1 MNQMD
6 RAYVITTLECLE
18 SEIVP
23 IDDDTR
29 QKQNDRILKYLMER
43 GSITQ
48 DEADGLKVKRLS
60 ARIFD
65 LRNQGHEIVTDT
77 IRGKNEYGRT
87 SYARYRMVG

>member
-1 MNQMD
+1 MNYPD
-6 RAYVITTLECLE
+6 IIAPLELLE

-29 QKQNDRILKYLMER
+29 QRQNDRILKYLNAH

-65 LRNQGHEIVTDT
+65 LRNQGHDIVTDT

-87 SYARYRMVG
+87 SYARYRMVV

>member
-1 MNQMD
+1 MNYPD
-6 RAYVITTLECLE
+6 IIAPSEILE

-29 QKQNDRILKYLMER
+29 QKQNDRILKYLNDH

-87 SYARYRMVG
+87 SYARYRMVV